1 MNTWVDIKVYPNKLD
16 PSLMEPCK
24 CKVGS
29 TLHQWLTENVP
40 AYYESEEP
48 LFTVLINKQV
58 LLHANWKT
66 YQFKASDD
74 VSIIVEPKE
83 AATIAYAV
91 IAVIA
96 VGYAVYT
103 ANQIPD
109 NYNSTTPDGSSIYD
123 VNTQGNKPRLMG
135 IIPEGA
141 GRHKIYPDYL
151 TMPRREYIDNEQW
164 LYLMLSVGVGRYEVL
179 SNEMFIGNTP
189 TTSYAGDID
198 IQVFEPGENVTGHEA
213 HRNVYTSSEV
223 GSTSGSTGIE
233 LKGRVTSTG
242 GDNGSFEYSF
252 AGDELIV
259 HYVEWDAELGRPLRF
274 KSVPPFSVGEVL
286 SITGSLNGQND
297 GYFELLN
304 KDSDGSQVNKVD
316 GQSQDD
322 PTWTSFVTESTS
334 NAAVIVE
341 DGGGDGQF
349 NGPFFACP
357 AGEVTDKLW
366 FDFRLPQ
373 GLGELDDDGN
383 FLSRTVT
390 VQIEYRAEGA
400 QDWTAVDDEVFTNST
415 NDELGRTV
423 PVTLPSK
430 IRPEV
435 RVKRATAATDDTRI
449 YDDIFWTAL
458 KAELKSA
465 TSYDGLTTIAIK
477 IRGTNALAGTAEN
490 KFNVIGTRILP
501 VYENGAWSAP
511 RPTTDIAPFFAHVLK
526 SAGHSDDKIGLD
538 ALNTLHPIWH
548 NRADEFNAVFDSES
562 TVFEA
567 LKRVLAVGFA
577 EPTIDYGKI
586 TPVRDQKRTI
596 FRHMYQPDNYIGML
610 KRSIKLMDDDEPDG
624 IEVEYFDPVTWKSET
639 ILCLLPGDEG
649 ANPEKIRAFGIT
661 NRDKAY
667 QFGMRKRRIRRYR
680 RTRFDFKTEMDA
692 LNSKYLD
699 YCAVA
704 DDIPG
709 YEQTGTVIG
718 HDGRSI
724 YLDNPELQW
733 QSGQTHVVAL
743 RKPDGTLSGPYNV
756 SPGSASNEVV
766 IDANLDFTPV
776 LDGSIEP
783 PLYMFGITTRW
794 CNGVLIKD
802 IKPSSTDQVSVT
814 AELDD
819 ERVYLDDDS
828 PAPTT
833 TSITIPN
840 IYF

>member
-1 MNTWVDIKVYPNKLD
+1 MWVDIKVYPNKLA

-29 TLHQWLTENVP
+29 TLHQWLAENVP
-40 AYYESEEP
+40 AYYESDEP
-48 LFTVLINKQV
+48 LFTVLINQQV
-58 LLHANWKT
+58 LLPKNWKT
-66 YQFKASDD
+66 YQFEASDE
-74 VSIIVEPKE
+74 VSIIVEPKGG
-83 AATIAYAV
+83 AAIAYAIV
-91 IAVIA
+91 AVIA

-135 IIPEGA
+135 VIPESA
-141 GRHKIYPDYL
+141 GRHLIYPDYL
-151 TMPRREYIDNEQW
+151 TMPRREYINNEQW
-164 LYLMLSVGVGRYEVL
+164 LYLMLCVGVGRYEIL
-179 SNEMFIGNTP
+179 PNEMYIGNTP
-189 TTSYAGDID
+189 VNRYAGDIYYE
-198 IQVFEPGENVTGHEA
+198 IFEPGENVTGHEA

-233 LKGRVTSTG
+233 LKGKTTNTG
-242 GDNGSFEYSF
+242 GENGRYIYSF
-252 AGDELIV
+252 FEDKIIV
-259 HYVEWDAELGRPLRF
+259 HYEEFDAELNRPIRF
-274 KSVPPFSVGEVL
+274 KVTPPFELDEIL
-286 SITGSLNGQND
+286 SISNTFEGQND
-297 GYFELLN
+297 GDYRLITKHSLGSLVQ
-304 KDSDGSQVNKVD
+304 KVTSSGSSDS
-316 GQSQDD
+316 
-322 PTWTSFVTESTS
+322 TWLEFIEEDNST
-334 NAAVIVE
+334 AIVSVE
-341 DGGGDGQF
+341 YLGGDGEF

-357 AGEVTDKLW
+357 AGEKTDKIWL
-366 FDFRLPQ
+366 DFKLPQ

-383 FLSRTVT
+383 FLNKV
-390 VQIEYRAEGA
+390 VEIWIEYKDENISN
-400 QDWTAVDDEVFTNST
+400 WTSMIHIFSNST
-415 NDELGRTV
+415 NDELGETIAID
-423 PVTLPSK
+423 LPYK
-430 IRPEV
+430 MRPEV
-435 RVKRATAATDDTRI
+435 RVKRYTAATDDTRI
-449 YDDIFWTAL
+449 YDDVYWTAL
-458 KAELKSA
+458 KAELNSA
-465 TSYDGLTTIAIK
+465 TTYDGLTTIAIK

-511 RPTTDIAPFFAHVLK
+511 RPTTDIAPFFAHVLI
-526 SAGHSDDKIGLD
+526 SAGHSDDKIGLE
-538 ALNTLHPIWH
+538 ALNALHPIWH
-548 NRADEFNAVFDSES
+548 ARADEFNAVFDSES
-562 TVFEA
+562 TVFEV

-596 FRHMYQPDNYIGML
+596 YRHMYQPDNYVGML

-639 ILCLLPGDEG
+639 ILCLLPDDEG

-709 YEQTGTVIG
+709 YEQTGTVLG
-718 HDGRSI
+718 HVGRSI

-733 QSGQTHVVAL
+733 QTGQTHILAL
-743 RKPDGTLSGPYNV
+743 RKPDGTLSGPYNA
-756 SPGSASNEVV
+756 SPGSDSNEVV
-766 IDANLDFTPV
+766 IDADLDFTPI

-783 PLYMFGITTRW
+783 PLYMFGITKRW

-819 ERVYLDDDS
+819 DRVYLDDDS
-828 PAPTT
+828 PAPAN